1 MALVRRANCDT
12 RRHQPQPVGDIAHS
26 VPAEVQA
33 AEPPFRADGVGRAEA
48 CHAAAGDDRGF
59 RLLFEQRFDQHGFLV
74 GTVERLAYHVA
85 AREQTGGVCRNDALG
100 IRFVI

>member
-1 MALVRRANCDT
+1 MRRANCDT

-26 VPAEVQA
+26 VPQRYRRPNRRSVRMAL
-33 AEPPFRADGVGRAEA
+33 AEPKPAMPLPETIG
-48 CHAAAGDDRGF
+48 GF

-74 GTVERLAYHVA
+74 GAVERLAYHVA

>member
-1 MALVRRANCDT
+1 MAAWCAAQTATRGAISPSPSDTSLIPSPQRYRRPN
-12 RRHQPQPVGDIAHS
+12 R
-26 VPAEVQA
+26 
-33 AEPPFRADGVGRAEA
+33 RADGVGRAEA

-74 GTVERLAYHVA
+74 GAVERLAYHVA